1 MISRALASLALVA
14 VAASVAGAQAA
25 PAPPPAP
32 PPALAPSSYATEEVH
47 INSRPVAGQWF
58 NQDAG
63 YSGPARIAISYGQ
76 PHARGRK
83 VEGGLIRRD
92 TVSRLGAN
100 QATTL
105 HTDVDMT
112 LGSVH
117 VPHGDYTLY
126 LLNSGNAWQLIINR
140 QTANWGTDYDPSRDV
155 GRTLL
160 TLRQLAEPQESLA
173 IYLVPAWTPGQGPAS
188 SLQGTLTIVWG
199 MSALTTT
206 WTVDKTQ
213 PRAGREG

>member
-1 MISRALASLALVA
+1 MARRSLLVA
-14 VAASVAGAQAA
+14 AALLSAFGTALIAQQPSEA
-25 PAPPPAP
+25 
-32 PPALAPSSYATEEVH
+32 PPALAPSSFATEEVH
-47 INSRPVAGQWF
+47 INSWPIASRWLD
-58 NQDAG
+58 QDAG
-63 YSGPARIAISYGQ
+63 YAGPARIAISYGQ

-126 LLNSGNAWQLIINR
+126 LLNSSNGWQLIINR
-140 QTANWGTDYDPSRDV
+140 QTANWGTDYDQSRDV
-155 GRTLL
+155 GRTML
-160 TLRQLAEPQESLA
+160 TQRQIPEPQESLA
-173 IYLVPAWTPGQGPAS
+173 IYLVPAWTPGRGPAT
-188 SLQGTLTIVWG
+188 SLEGTLTIVWG
-199 MSALTTT
+199 MTALTTT
-206 WTVDKTQ
+206 WTVDKAQ